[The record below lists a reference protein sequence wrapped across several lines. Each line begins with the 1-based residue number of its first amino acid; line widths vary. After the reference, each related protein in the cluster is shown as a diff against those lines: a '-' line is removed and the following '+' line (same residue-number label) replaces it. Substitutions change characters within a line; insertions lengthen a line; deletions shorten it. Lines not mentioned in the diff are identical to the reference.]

1 VALEHGQQP
10 LAVGRIARFDDEVE
24 DQAASAG
31 GQVEL
36 VAVRDLAALA
46 DDVGMGF
53 EQLTSFA
60 AAGTCSPCRIRRSA
74 CVMIRS
80 ISG

>member
-1 VALEHGQQP
+1 VALERGQQP

-36 VAVRDLAALA
+36 VAVRVLAALA

-53 EQLTSFA
+53 EQLTSFSR
-60 AAGTCSPCRIRRSA
+60 AGTGSPARTRRSVW
-74 CVMIRS
+74 VMIRS